1 MNNFLK
7 YSSYL
12 KIFYSIITALLI
24 FYSLENYIGN
34 KFIYLIFAISVSV
47 FFLNS
52 FNEKNIKLF
61 DFFLSIFIWFGFLF
75 KFYVCVNIIN
85 IFPEGIGNFD
95 YKPSS
100 FDEVMIVSSIDI
112 WGFLLGYYMVPKEKF
127 NINLKLNYLE
137 NFYYK
142 NSKVII
148 FFVTFSIIFFSFINF
163 KFGFFKKGFVSN
175 QFLEIY

>member
-1 MNNFLK
+1 M
-7 YSSYL
+7 
-12 KIFYSIITALLI
+12 
-24 FYSLENYIGN
+24 
-34 KFIYLIFAISVSV
+34 

-61 DFFLSIFIWFGFLF
+61 DFFKHIYLVWFSF

-100 FDEVMIVSSIDI
+100 FDEVMIVSSIGI

-148 FFVTFSIIFFSFINF
+148 FFVTFSIIFSLLLILSLV
-163 KFGFFKKGFVSN
+163 FFKKV
-175 QFLEIY
+175 L